1 MASLRRLPKS
11 PYWIACF
18 TLPDGSRTQRSTK
31 STDRREAQRIANK
44 FEDGAKDARAGRFI
58 ESQARK
64 VIADIFAIG
73 NRDQLPTSTVK
84 DFFDSW
90 LKRKELEAGE
100 KTHIR
105 YGVVVEQLLDYLGN
119 KTALDIGQVTA
130 KEITGFRDSLIK
142 RSSPNTVNVSLKI
155 IRAAL
160 NQARRDGLI
169 ERNEAERVTLLKR
182 VGHSK
187 RRPFTLAELRRVL
200 DVADAEWRGM
210 ILTGLYTGL
219 RLGDIA
225 SLTWANLDLQEGELR
240 LVTQKTNRVQNLP
253 LAKPLLRHFETLP
266 SGDNPEQALFPRA
279 FERYAKNYFNGD
291 LSRQFYQ
298 ILVSAGLAK
307 ARAFKETGKGHH
319 LRHQQ
324 HELSFHC
331 LRHTATSL
339 LKNEGVSDVIAR
351 DIIGHDSP
359 AVSRHYTHIDRDTKR
374 IALDK
379 PPDVTGA

>member
-1 MASLRRLPKS
+1 
-11 PYWIACF
+11 
-18 TLPDGSRTQRSTK
+18 
-31 STDRREAQRIANK
+31 
-44 FEDGAKDARAGRFI
+44 
-58 ESQARK
+58 
-64 VIADIFAIG
+64 
-73 NRDQLPTSTVK
+73 
-84 DFFDSW
+84 
-90 LKRKELEAGE
+90 
-100 KTHIR
+100 
-105 YGVVVEQLLDYLGN
+105 
-119 KTALDIGQVTA
+119 VTA

-266 SGDNPEQALFPRA
+266 SGDNRNK
-279 FERYAKNYFNGD
+279 R
-291 LSRQFYQ
+291 S
-298 ILVSAGLAK
+298 
-307 ARAFKETGKGHH
+307 
-319 LRHQQ
+319 
-324 HELSFHC
+324 
-331 LRHTATSL
+331 
-339 LKNEGVSDVIAR
+339 
-351 DIIGHDSP
+351 SP
-359 AVSRHYTHIDRDTKR
+359 APLNATPRTISTAICRGSFIRFLCPLDSRKR
-374 IALDK
+374 GRLRK
-379 PPDVTGA
+379 PGKAIT